1 MAIRPP
7 MGQEELD
14 QLPARRITATNDDAL
29 KDQPRQQ
36 LEDYH
41 KLHLHNDDALK
52 DQPRQQ
58 VFLVK

>member
-1 MAIRPP
+1 